1 MGKAKVEEAMGTA
14 EEKGINATEG
24 IKEAVQALEEHADEH
39 DHTVEEHVHDEHDHD
54 EHDHNDTL
62 THMNMT
68 DVDEVIEAD
77 TGAATMDRGA
87 GSSSSFKCSAFSFT
101 AIVLLVSGAF
111 MW

>member
-1 MGKAKVEEAMGTA
+1 MGEEVKAKVEEAVSTA

-39 DHTVEEHVHDEHDHD
+39 DHTVEEHVHD

-101 AIVLLVSGAF
+101 AIVLLASGAF